1 MAVNRKR
8 LVFFERWFDAIAEEV
23 LAAAGDIELVRLRYA
38 DPQVDNW
45 SSLSTAC
52 GYQISARTELQE
64 PWFGNAA
71 LLARCQNLL
80 AISSAGA
87 GYDVIDVGA
96 CTRAG
101 VAVVCQS
108 GTNSEPVAEHAM
120 ALML

>member
-8 LVFFERWFDAIAEEV
+8 LVFFERWFDTVAEDI
-23 LAAAGDIELVRLRYA
+23 LSAQDDIELVKLRYA
-38 DPQVDNW
+38 DPADDNW
-45 SSLSTAC
+45 SALSTAC

-87 GYDVIDVGA
+87 GYDVIDVDV
-96 CTRAG
+96 CTKAG
-101 VAVVCQS
+101 VA
-108 GTNSEPVAEHAM
+108 
-120 ALML
+120 